1 MSGSTRKVTRSNML
15 ATIVVGE
22 TMMIKMDE
30 PKAAFENSSTCII
43 TSRELRPAAPVQ
55 TEEFEG
61 FWLCCISLKESTPV
75 LSKKLFPQVKFILK
89 MTIRARKKSSG

>member
-1 MSGSTRKVTRSNML
+1 MVVGSCRHSGSTRKVTRSKLL
-15 ATIVVGE
+15 ATIVMGE

-43 TSRELRPAAPVQ
+43 SFCELRPAAPVQ

-61 FWLCCISLKESTPV
+61 FRLYCRSLK
-75 LSKKLFPQVKFILK
+75 
-89 MTIRARKKSSG
+89 